1 MMYFHFAMT
10 RSKLPPIDSQAF
22 VELGRH
28 LEHNLRFQ
36 VGRDGRKILGG
47 GPEIVFLAKLDR
59 VVRLAL
65 ETDFAPFRVSGTMRS
80 MPVTVQDAFGRN
92 QRVLRPRYVKTA
104 TANSFYPATE
114 ELAGILSWRALRSGL
129 TIFQQSDPFADQL
142 LHAPHIRLLLDT
154 FVRHPVS
161 ECLGG
166 NIESPVGSGGRIL
179 AEEYNDFAAQLRRAM
194 RDSKSLRHDWH
205 NWNLGSRENAAN
217 LPVYLDNLFA
227 KHGEVTVLHLRLFHA
242 RERANLVTSPV
253 DEQLRDLQML
263 RTCRAKLF
271 DRMRRKHA
279 LFTDD
284 PGYVWA
290 ILPSLEGGYA
300 LHLTLLFSTAALRKV
315 LDDKRVEAEHT
326 GTVLRRHVDQ
336 IGMYWVDVA
345 TLGLGS
351 YMSGDT
357 TAALYGHDWVHG
369 EVGADERSKRGKL
382 KETLGYLAMRRALVR
397 LKNEPPGQYFGLPER
412 KARSPRRLTAG
423 GEQTSLG

>member
-1 MMYFHFAMT
+1 MYFHLAMT
-10 RSKLPPIDSQAF
+10 RSKLPSIDSQAF

-28 LEHNLRFQ
+28 LERNLRFH
-36 VGRDGRKILGG
+36 VGCDGREILGG
-47 GPEIVFLAKLDR
+47 GPEIVFLAMLDR
-59 VVRLAL
+59 LIRLVL
-65 ETDFAPFRVSGTMRS
+65 ETGFAPFRVSGTMRP
-80 MPVTVQDAFGRN
+80 MPVTVPDGFGRN
-92 QRVLRPRYVKTA
+92 QRVLRPSYVKTA
-104 TANSFYPATE
+104 APNSFCGATA
-114 ELAGILSWRALRSGL
+114 ELADIFSRRTLRAGL
-129 TIFQQSDPFADQL
+129 TIFQQTDLFADQL

-154 FVRHPVS
+154 FFRHPVS
-161 ECLGG
+161 EHLGG
-166 NIESPVGSGGRIL
+166 NIELPVGSWGRIL
-179 AEEYNDFAAQLRRAM
+179 AEEYNDFVAQLRRAIHG
-194 RDSKSLRHDWH
+194 SKSLRQDWH

-263 RTCRAKLF
+263 RACRAKLF

-345 TLGLGS
+345 TLGHGS

-357 TAALYGHDWVHG
+357 TAALYGPDWVQG
-369 EVGADERSKRGKL
+369 EVGADERSKREKL

-412 KARSPRRLTAG
+412 KARSPRRLMAG
-423 GEQTSLG
+423 GVQMSLG